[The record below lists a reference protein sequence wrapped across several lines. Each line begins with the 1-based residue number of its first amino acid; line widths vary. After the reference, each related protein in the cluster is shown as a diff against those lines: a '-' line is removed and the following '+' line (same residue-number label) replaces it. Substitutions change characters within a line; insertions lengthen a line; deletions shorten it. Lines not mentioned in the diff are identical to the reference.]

1 MTTSGTAAPQPPHRP
16 TERTVHGDTVVDPY
30 EWMRDK
36 TDPEVI
42 SHLEAEN
49 AYADARTAHL
59 TELRSTLVTEFVGH
73 TQETDLSVPVRRDGW
88 WYITRTTAGDDYPAF
103 TR

>member
-1 MTTSGTAAPQPPHRP
+1 MTSQHPDAPSPERRP
-16 TERTVHGDTVVDPY
+16 TERIHHGDVVVDPY

-42 SHLEAEN
+42 AHFESEN

-59 TELRSTLVTEFVGH
+59 GALRQRLVEEFVGH
-73 TQETDLSVPVRRDGW
+73 TQETDLSVPVRRGDW
-88 WYITRTTAGDDYPAF
+88 WQYK
-103 TR
+103 